1 MIVTSLPCDSWF
13 TGAIGFSWHNGGAIV
28 AWLLNIVAIMVI
40 MDLVKPNF
48 VFSVA
53 RSIRVYLVGLWL

>member
-13 TGAIGFSWHNGGAIV
+13 ARDIGFSWHNGGAIV
-28 AWLLNIVAIMVI
+28 AWILNIVAIMVI
-40 MDLVKPNF
+40 MGLVKPNF

-53 RSIRVYLVGLWL
+53 RNIMLWD

>member
-13 TGAIGFSWHNGGAIV
+13 AGAVGFSRHNGGAIV

-40 MDLVKPNF
+40 MEVVKPNF

-53 RSIRVYLVGLWL
+53 RSIMLWD